1 MSEKLM
7 TLEEAARYLD
17 IHPGTL
23 YRWARAK
30 RVPAVKI
37 GKVWRFRKEK
47 MEQWLDKKAQVK

>member
-1 MSEKLM
+1 MSDKLM

-30 RVPAVKI
+30 RVPAVKM

-47 MEQWLDKKAQVK
+47 LEEWLDKQTEVK

>member
-1 MSEKLM
+1 M
-7 TLEEAARYLD
+7 TLEETARYLD

-47 MEQWLDKKAQVK
+47 MEE